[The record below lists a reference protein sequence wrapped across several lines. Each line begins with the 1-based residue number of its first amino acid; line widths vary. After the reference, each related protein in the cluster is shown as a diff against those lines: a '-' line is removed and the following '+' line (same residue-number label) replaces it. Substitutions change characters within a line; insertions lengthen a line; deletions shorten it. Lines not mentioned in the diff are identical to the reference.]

1 MASGSVDT
9 GLMSV
14 QVLACAISG
23 SMVLCNS
30 CIRVE
35 MSVQSSRPS
44 TARPTAETNCVA
56 RRMVCCDLMKKG
68 HALVNCQLCFVYEK
82 EFLEPTSGSDACGKL
97 VVNRESNNGIAGGFA
112 NVSNVLSL
120 KKMGAGLTAE
130 LTIEA

>member
-68 HALVNCQLCFVYEK
+68 HA
-82 EFLEPTSGSDACGKL
+82 SGSDACGKL
-97 VVNRESNNGIAGGFA
+97 VVNRESNNGIAGG
-112 NVSNVLSL
+112 
-120 KKMGAGLTAE
+120 AE

>member
-68 HALVNCQLCFVYEK
+68 HALVSCQSWNSMQEGSSQ
-82 EFLEPTSGSDACGKL
+82 PTSGSDACGKL

-112 NVSNVLSL
+112 NVSDILSL
-120 KKMGAGLTAE
+120 NKMGAGLTAE